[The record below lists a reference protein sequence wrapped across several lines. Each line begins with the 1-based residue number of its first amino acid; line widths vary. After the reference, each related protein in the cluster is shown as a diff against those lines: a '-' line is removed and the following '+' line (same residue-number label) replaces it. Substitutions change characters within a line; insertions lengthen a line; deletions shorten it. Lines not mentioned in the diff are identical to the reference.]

1 MTEISSLYVFV
12 LENKEILKIL
22 YGIFI
27 LFICSIIVYKSDK
40 LFRLSLYQG
49 IRYFRN
55 AFLFYGLAFL
65 VRYVI
70 GTPLF
75 PMLDEYYLTINLL
88 FEFFLVM
95 AGFFLCYSLVWK
107 DFTKDIKT
115 YPLSSWF
122 NPGISIFYAMSLV
135 IVYFDFFYKTRVFMF
150 FSQIVLFF
158 FVSLI
163 SHNNYKE
170 RGFRNRFLRFYF
182 IAMVFSFIAW
192 ILNFLA
198 ALWLNWA
205 ISVLIDVYILNMI
218 IFSLVLYGVIVVKR
232 KDT

>member
-1 MTEISSLYVFV
+1 MVEISGVYGFV
-12 LENKEILKIL
+12 LGNKEVLKIL
-22 YGIFI
+22 YGVFI
-27 LFICSIIVYKSDK
+27 LLICCIIVYKSDK

-55 AFLFYGLAFL
+55 AFLFYGGAFF
-65 VRYVI
+65 VRYVV
-70 GTPLF
+70 GTPLL
-75 PMLDEYYLTINLL
+75 PVLEDYYAAINVL

-95 AGFFLCYSLVWK
+95 AGFFLCYSLFWK
-107 DFTKDIKT
+107 NFGKKIET

-122 NPGISIFYAMSLV
+122 NPGILIFYAMSLM
-135 IVYFDFFYKTRVFMF
+135 IVYFDFFYKTRAFMF

-163 SHNNYKE
+163 SYDNYRKK
-170 RGFRNRFLRFYF
+170 GFRNRFLRYYF
-182 IAMVFSFIAW
+182 AAMVFSFLAW

-198 ALWLNWA
+198 ELWLHWA

-218 IFSLVLYGVIVVKR
+218 IFLLVLYGVIAVKR
-232 KDT
+232 KD